1 MSELGGFEL
10 DGGAEGVSGAS
21 EQLSEQ
27 AKEQFAENLRAIK
40 QLRKQERKSRKKDD
54 AVAQIIIQF
63 LGNKQYAHLF
73 VLISRLV
80 ARNCSSV
87 FILSILSLIHA
98 EAKLAVEQY
107 LADQYQKTAE
117 QLTAESTNLAN
128 TQTDNAIILEW
139 ITRIQMVLSLDSE
152 AILRSLM
159 IDEANIDGT
168 LLQLSTFI
176 VQEFYKS
183 QQRPVPFEQV
193 QPLTANLLQSV
204 VAPYLVVV
212 QKKILAE
219 RAAAAQAESDE

>member
-10 DGGAEGVSGAS
+10 DGGNEGVSGAN

-27 AKEQFAENLRAIK
+27 AKERFAENLRAIK
-40 QLRKQERKSRKKDD
+40 QLRIQEKKSRKKDD

-63 LGNKQYAHLF
+63 LSNKQYSHLF

-87 FILSILSLIHA
+87 FILSVLSLIHA
-98 EAKLAVEQY
+98 EAKEAVEQY

-117 QLTAESTNLAN
+117 QLASESTQLTEA
-128 TQTDNAIILEW
+128 QTDNAIILEW

-204 VAPYLVVV
+204 IAPYLAVV
-212 QKKILAE
+212 QKNILAE
-219 RAAAAQAESDE
+219 RAEAANKEEKE